1 MKFMSQEV
9 NMRFVFSPSQC
20 NKSKTTTETNFSNL
34 KKTKYHESLGQ
45 NEKKKK
51 VQKYFLL
58 SNQKSE

>member
-1 MKFMSQEV
+1 M
-9 NMRFVFSPSQC
+9 
-20 NKSKTTTETNFSNL
+20 ETNFSNL
-34 KKTKYHESLGQ
+34 KKTKYHESIRQ